1 MAIYLRGLMM
11 GLAYVAPIGTQN
23 LFVINTAVTQPK
35 KKAFLTALII
45 TFFDISL
52 SLACFFGVGALM
64 EALPWLR
71 KGVLAIG
78 SLIVIFMGIGL
89 IRSKSGLAGDADTG
103 IPLLK
108 TAAMAFTVTWINP
121 QALIDGTMLLGAA
134 SATLTAGEKLPF
146 VIGFTS
152 ASVIWFFGVT
162 AAISLFSGKIT
173 DKVLRI
179 INIICGAVMV
189 FYGLRLVYS
198 FIRLMGW
205 A

>member
-1 MAIYLRGLMM
+1 ML
-11 GLAYVAPIGTQN
+11 
-23 LFVINTAVTQPK
+23 
-35 KKAFLTALII
+35 
-45 TFFDISL
+45 
-52 SLACFFGVGALM
+52 FGVGALM

-162 AAISLFSGKIT
+162 TAISLFSGKIT

-179 INIICGAVMV
+179 INIICGAIMV
-189 FYGLRLVYS
+189 FYGLRLVYN

>member
-1 MAIYLRGLMM
+1 MM

-23 LFVINTAVTQPK
+23 LFVINTAITQPK

-45 TFFDISL
+45 VFFDISL

-71 KGVLAIG
+71 KGVLAVG
-78 SLIVIFMGIGL
+78 SLIIIWMGIGL
-89 IRSKSGLAGDADTG
+89 IRSKSGLTGGADTG
-103 IPLLK
+103 ISLLK

-134 SATLTAGEKLPF
+134 GAALNAGERLPF
-146 VIGFTS
+146 VFGFTS
-152 ASVIWFFGVT
+152 ASVIWFLGVT

-179 INIICGAVMV
+179 INIICGAIMV
-189 FYGLRLVYS
+189 FYGLKLAYS
-198 FIRLMGW
+198 FVGLMGW
-205 A
+205 I

>member
-23 LFVINTAVTQPK
+23 LFVINTAVTQPR
-35 KKAFLTALII
+35 KKAFATAAIVA
-45 TFFDISL
+45 FFDISL

-89 IRSKSGLAGDADTG
+89 IRSKSGLAGDADAG
-103 IPLLK
+103 ISLLK

-134 SATLTAGEKLPF
+134 SATLTAGEELPF

-162 AAISLFSGKIT
+162 TAISLFSGKIT
-173 DKVLRI
+173 DKLLRI
-179 INIICGAVMV
+179 INIVCGAVMV

-198 FIRLMGW
+198 FIQLMGW

>member
-1 MAIYLRGLMM
+1 MTVFLRGLMM

-23 LFVINTAVTQPK
+23 LFVINTAITQPK

-45 TFFDISL
+45 VFFDISL

-71 KGVLAIG
+71 KGVLAVG
-78 SLIVIFMGIGL
+78 SLIIIWMGIGL
-89 IRSKSGLAGDADTG
+89 IRSKSGLTGGADTG
-103 IPLLK
+103 ISLLK

-134 SATLTAGEKLPF
+134 GAALNAGERLPF
-146 VIGFTS
+146 VFGFTS
-152 ASVIWFFGVT
+152 ASVIWFLGVT

-179 INIICGAVMV
+179 INIICGAIMV
-189 FYGLRLVYS
+189 FYGLKLAYS
-198 FIRLMGW
+198 FVGLMGRI
-205 A
+205 

>member
-1 MAIYLRGLMM
+1 M

-23 LFVINTAVTQPK
+23 LFVINTAITQPK

-45 TFFDISL
+45 VFFDISL

-71 KGVLAIG
+71 KGVLAVG
-78 SLIVIFMGIGL
+78 SLIIIWMGIGL
-89 IRSKSGLAGDADTG
+89 IRSKSGLTGGADTG
-103 IPLLK
+103 ISLLK

-134 SATLTAGEKLPF
+134 GAALNAGERLPF
-146 VIGFTS
+146 VFGFTS
-152 ASVIWFFGVT
+152 ASVIWFLGVT

-179 INIICGAVMV
+179 INIICGAIMV
-189 FYGLRLVYS
+189 FYGLKLAYS
-198 FIRLMGW
+198 FVGLMGW
-205 A
+205 I

>member
-52 SLACFFGVGALM
+52 SLACFFGVGAL
-64 EALPWLR
+64 R

-78 SLIVIFMGIGL
+78 SLIVIWMGIGL

-103 IPLLK
+103 ISLLK
-108 TAAMAFTVTWINP
+108 TAAIAFTVTWINP

-162 AAISLFSGKIT
+162 TAISLFSGKIT

-179 INIICGAVMV
+179 INIVCGAVMV

-198 FIRLMGW
+198 FIQLMGW

>member
-23 LFVINTAVTQPK
+23 LFVINTAVTQPR
-35 KKAFLTALII
+35 KKAFATAAIVA
-45 TFFDISL
+45 FFDISL

-78 SLIVIFMGIGL
+78 SLIIIWMGIGL
-89 IRSKSGLAGDADTG
+89 IRSKSGLAGDADAG
-103 IPLLK
+103 ISLLK

-134 SATLTAGEKLPF
+134 SATLTAGEKLPS

-162 AAISLFSGKIT
+162 TAISLFSGKIT

-198 FIRLMGW
+198 FIQLMGW